1 MYTSL
6 IVTNMLTKAYQAV
19 GTAKAYSSKSV
30 NAYSVKVDMSI
41 KNP

>member
-6 IVTNMLTKAYQAV
+6 IVTNMSTKAYQV
-19 GTAKAYSSKSV
+19 VTTARPYSLKSV
-30 NAYSVKVDMSI
+30 NAYSLKVGMSI

>member
-6 IVTNMLTKAYQAV
+6 IVTNMLTKVYQAV
-19 GTAKAYSSKSV
+19 GTAKVYSSKSA
-30 NAYSVKVDMSI
+30 NAYSVKAGMSI